1 MIANLSTITIQER
14 NKQIFLGPS
23 HLITLVFL
31 SDYVIRR
38 KLLLGKIVYRSE
50 YHFLVV
56 FKKKRATGNF
66 CQFFQLILG
75 MYVTLPMKKLI
86 QYLVISMGNSGTW
99 WFCNLV
105 IVIIVFIKP
114 LQEKAIHAEKTQV
127 LISVST

>member
-1 MIANLSTITIQER
+1 
-14 NKQIFLGPS
+14 
-23 HLITLVFL
+23 
-31 SDYVIRR
+31 
-38 KLLLGKIVYRSE
+38 
-50 YHFLVV
+50 
-56 FKKKRATGNF
+56 
-66 CQFFQLILG
+66 

-105 IVIIVFIKP
+105 IVIIVFIKS